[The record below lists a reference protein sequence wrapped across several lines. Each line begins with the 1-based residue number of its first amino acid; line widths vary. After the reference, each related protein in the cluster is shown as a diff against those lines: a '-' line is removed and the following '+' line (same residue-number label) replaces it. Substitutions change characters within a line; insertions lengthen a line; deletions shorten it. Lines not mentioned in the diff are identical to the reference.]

1 MDINEVKAFCLSF
14 PGVTERESGHPSN
27 LLSYSVGDKKFTYF
41 KTSEPERWRFS
52 FRVTPERFLE
62 LTDMPGVKLARYMA
76 RFHWVTIVNVNAFDD
91 DYLREL
97 IDWSYK
103 KARSAL
109 SKKLQAEI
117 AAQY

>member
-1 MDINEVKAFCLSF
+1 MNINQVKEFCLSL

-27 LLSYSVGDKKFTYF
+27 LLSFSVGDKKFTYF

-62 LTDMPGVKLARYMA
+62 LTDMPGVKPARYMA
-76 RFHWVTIVNVNAFDD
+76 RFHWVTIVNVNAFDS
-91 DYLREL
+91 DYLKEL

-103 KARSAL
+103 KSL
-109 SKKLQAEI
+109 SRLPKRVQSEI
-117 AAQY
+117 TA